1 MVQYL
6 RDYPQ
11 KVNSEQINKVI
22 FGKQQTHKDTSE
34 QGELFVATYH
44 PKLKDLGK
52 LIKNLQLFLY
62 SYSKV

>member
-1 MVQYL
+1 MVHYL

-11 KVNSEQINKVI
+11 KVNSEQINKVV

-52 LIKNLQLFLY
+52 LIKKLTIVLI
-62 SYSKV
+62 